1 MRKHVWQ
8 DGENVADRMERPDY
22 LGMVWDGQ
30 PSFNKPGLKPLAV
43 FPWFEYQELADI
55 DGGERFLSVPFP
67 VGGER
72 EVRYE
77 LYADVAFVL
86 EQIPGI
92 EVVRDDG
99 PPNPSPGSGSG
110 HDVYLSKGSKVK
122 DVTANVTALLSVLQ
136 SDLDALRDK
145 HPELD

>member
-77 LYADVAFVL
+77 PYADVAFIL

-110 HDVYLSKGSKVK
+110 YDVYLSKGSKVK